1 MDRLLSR
8 CKDVNMAPVKKDLRP
23 LGNHFL
29 KEWREHFKLDQ
40 EELAERINL
49 SRTTISK
56 IETKDSPY
64 SQRILE
70 AIAEVYRCSPAQLLM
85 QNPSRPDSLV
95 QLFEQAEKL
104 EGDRRAHVMSIIEAA
119 LRIPSG

>member
-1 MDRLLSR
+1 
-8 CKDVNMAPVKKDLRP
+8 MAPVKKTLRP
-23 LGNHFL
+23 LGTHFL
-29 KEWREHFKLDQ
+29 KEWREHFNLGQ

-70 AIAEVYRCSPAQLLM
+70 AAAEVYKCSPAQLLM
-85 QNPSRPDSLV
+85 QDPNRADSFV
-95 QLFEQAEKL
+95 PLFERAEKL
-104 EGDRRAHVMSIIEAA
+104 AGAERVHVMGVIEAA
-119 LRIPSG
+119 LRRPAG